1 MVPTTEMETISP
13 FAALKLNEFR
23 CTGLAMLSQSV
34 ASQAIATTAVR
45 GGEPALST
53 AFGSSRSSTSG
64 RSAEGKARM
73 RHLAGKRTPCCERLA
88 AIGRRIPV
96 SPELNHDAPQRS
108 GDGAISQER
117 RNHTS
122 G

>member
-1 MVPTTEMETISP
+1 METISP

-53 AFGSSRSSTSG
+53 AGRAAPALLGSSRSSTSG
-64 RSAEGKARM
+64 RSAEEKARM

-96 SPELNHDAPQRS
+96 SPELNQDAPQRS
-108 GDGAISQER
+108 GDGTISQ
-117 RNHTS
+117 
-122 G
+122 